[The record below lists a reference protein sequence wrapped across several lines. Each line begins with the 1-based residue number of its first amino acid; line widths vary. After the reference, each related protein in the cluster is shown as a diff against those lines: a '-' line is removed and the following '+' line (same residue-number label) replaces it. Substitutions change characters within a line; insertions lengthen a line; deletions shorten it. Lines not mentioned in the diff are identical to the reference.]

1 MNPGWDAKLA
11 AGRIEDLGL
20 DPRQKAGKLSGGQ
33 RAQLALTLAIAKRPE
48 LLVLDEP
55 VASLDPLA
63 RREFL
68 QGVIAV
74 VVDSGTSVILSSHLV
89 ADLERVCDYV
99 VVVVDSRVQVA
110 GEIDELLAS
119 HHRLTG
125 PRRDLR
131 RPAARSAAHRREP
144 HRSPEHARRADQ
156 RAHPRSRLEGRAVE
170 PRRPRPHVHDASR
183 GRRPPPEAGGP
194 LVIRLTL
201 REFRTEGIVALGL
214 LIALGVL
221 LLVTGLHVAHVND
234 AFQTACRVTKH
245 CSLTTNP
252 VLTVDN
258 PLQHALP
265 LIAMATPALIGLFFG
280 APLIAREV
288 ETGIFRLSWTQS
300 VTLRRWLVVKLG
312 IVGLASMVVG
322 GMVTWMVDWWMSPI
336 DAVSQN
342 RFGLSSFGYH
352 GVAPI
357 GYAAFAFALGATAG
371 ALLRRTVPAMG
382 VTLAGFVGAR
392 LAVTYW
398 IRPNF
403 APPAHESGP
412 LPINEGGVSF
422 SPVLPPNAAFNPPT
436 VTVPNGWV
444 YSTEA
449 VNKAGHAPTAH
460 YLLNACP
467 AFFNQAPQPPPSGPK
482 NTGPASGVTLFNNC
496 VDTLSKTIHTLVAY
510 QPGSRFWPFQWAETG
525 VFLAAALALCGL
537 TYWWLRRQYA

>member
-1 MNPGWDAKLA
+1 
-11 AGRIEDLGL
+11 
-20 DPRQKAGKLSGGQ
+20 
-33 RAQLALTLAIAKRPE
+33 
-48 LLVLDEP
+48 
-55 VASLDPLA
+55 
-63 RREFL
+63 
-68 QGVIAV
+68 
-74 VVDSGTSVILSSHLV
+74 
-89 ADLERVCDYV
+89 
-99 VVVVDSRVQVA
+99 
-110 GEIDELLAS
+110 
-119 HHRLTG
+119 
-125 PRRDLR
+125 
-131 RPAARSAAHRREP
+131 
-144 HRSPEHARRADQ
+144 
-156 RAHPRSRLEGRAVE
+156 
-170 PRRPRPHVHDASR
+170 
-183 GRRPPPEAGGP
+183 
-194 LVIRLTL
+194 VIRLAL
-201 REFRTEGIVALGL
+201 REFRTEGIVGLGL
-214 LIALGVL
+214 VIALGIL
-221 LLVTGLHVAHVND
+221 LLVTGVHVVNVND
-234 AFQTACRVTKH
+234 AFQTACRAARN
-245 CSLTTNP
+245 CSSATNP
-252 VLTVDN
+252 VLTVDS

-265 LIAMATPALIGLFFG
+265 LIAMVAPALIGLFFG

-312 IVGLASMVVG
+312 VVGLASMVIG
-322 GMVTWMVDWWMSPI
+322 GLVTWMVDWWMSPI
-336 DAVSQN
+336 DAVNMN

-371 ALLRRTVPAMG
+371 ALSRRTVPAMG
-382 VTLAGFVGAR
+382 ATLAGFVGAR
-392 LAVTYW
+392 LAVMYW

-403 APPAHESGP
+403 ASPVNESVP

-422 SPVLPPNAAFNPPT
+422 SPVATAAFNPPG

-467 AFFNQAPQPPPSGPK
+467 AFFNQAPQPPPSGAK

-510 QPGSRFWPFQWAETG
+510 QPGSRFWPFQWAEMG